1 MCPLHVY
8 ATHLIG
14 QKSCDMQSINI
25 AMANI
30 TNTDDKCF
38 GFECDNGNVSC
49 ILMNV
54 MSLMTVETNSD
65 EDDCNESKQYM

>member
-38 GFECDNGNVSC
+38 GFECDNGKCLLHSDECDEFNDC
-49 ILMNV
+49 GD
-54 MSLMTVETNSD
+54 NSD